1 MSADWRDGHRL
12 LQERLAGLP
21 DALRATAAMPL
32 PSVST
37 RGLRRVVTTGI
48 GSSEWHARVLAH
60 LLDEHADVPARFV
73 PLSALATTARGDLL
87 VVFSQGLSP
96 NARLALAR
104 RSAWRDVVVATAA
117 RGPARM
123 APLAAAGV
131 HVAPFAGENEYGTL
145 VRVVGPAT
153 GLLCAARLAA
163 ALGARVAW
171 DVDAIAAAVASAG
184 AAVAGVPD
192 DVLAGPLAFVS
203 SGTYASLAGNL
214 ALKVME
220 GLLRPPP
227 PIWDL
232 LHVAHGPFQ
241 QAFPGPATFVA
252 LTRDDAPEEEALLVR
267 LEAMLDPTRHRVV
280 RLHAPLGGTPALV
293 AHEAQLDVLV
303 LRAIAAAH
311 VDQAR
316 WPGRDRDGAL
326 YDLAEPPLTRRL
338 EACTWPE
345 VEALVASGRRTA
357 VVPLGSTEQHG
368 PHLPLGTD
376 TWIGDALAER
386 LCAAVDDALAC
397 PTLRVGCAS
406 EHLAFPGTLD
416 LRPETLE
423 AVLRDVIAA
432 LARHGIERVFVFSAH
447 GGNVA
452 PLAAM
457 LPRLA
462 AAGAPVRVTAHTDL
476 ARLTAVLHAEAAAGG
491 VSPGAGGHHA
501 GEIETSMLL
510 ALRPGVVRTAAMT
523 PGLIV
528 DGADAQGLFYPDLR
542 RHAAD
547 GTVGD
552 PCGADPVRG
561 VRYLDAW
568 TAVLVDAYRD
578 AKKSDHTTG
587 VQKT

>member
-1 MSADWRDGHRL
+1 MSDDWRDGHRIL
-12 LQERLAGLP
+12 AERLAGLP

-32 PSVST
+32 PSLDA
-37 RGLRRVVTTGI
+37 RDRRRVVTTGI
-48 GSSEWHARVLAH
+48 GSSEWHARLLAH
-60 LLDEHADVPARFV
+60 LLDEHAGVPARFV
-73 PLSALATTARGDLL
+73 PLSALASAAGGDLL
-87 VVFSQGLSP
+87 VLFSQGMSP
-96 NARLALAR
+96 NARLALAQR
-104 RSAWRDVVVATAA
+104 AAWRETVVATAA
-117 RGPARM
+117 RDVAID
-123 APLAAAGV
+123 GV
-131 HVAPFAGENEYGTL
+131 RVAPFAGESEYGTL
-145 VRVVGPAT
+145 VRIVGPAT
-153 GLLCAARLAA
+153 GFVCAARLAS

-171 DVDAIAAAVASAG
+171 DVDAVAAAAASAD
-184 AAVAGVPD
+184 AAVAGVPV
-192 DVLAGPLAFVS
+192 DVLAGPLAFVA
-203 SGTYASLAGNL
+203 SGTYATLAGNL

-252 LTRDDAPEEEALLVR
+252 LTRDDAPEDEALLAR
-267 LEAMLDPTRHRVV
+267 LDAMLEPARHRVV
-280 RLHAPLGGTPALV
+280 RLHAPLGGTAALV
-293 AHEAQLDVLV
+293 AHEAQLDALV

-311 VDQAR
+311 VDQVR

-326 YDLAEPPLTRRL
+326 YDLAQPPLTRRL

-345 VEALVASGRRTA
+345 VEALVAGGRRTA
-357 VVPLGSTEQHG
+357 VLPLGSTEQHG

-423 AVLRDVIAA
+423 AVLRDVIAS
-432 LARHGIERVFVFSAH
+432 LARHGVERVFVFSAH

-462 AAGAPVRVTAHTDL
+462 AACAPVRVAAYTDL
-476 ARLTAVLHAEAAAGG
+476 ERLTAVLHAAAVAGG

-510 ALRPGVVRTAAMT
+510 ALRPGVVRTAAMA
-523 PGLIV
+523 PGLLTEA
-528 DGADAQGLFYPDLR
+528 ADAQALFYPDLR

-552 PCGADPVRG
+552 PCAADPVRG

-568 TAVLVDAYRD
+568 TAVLVDAYRA
-578 AKKSDHTTG
+578 AKNDDHTTG